1 MAKKIQ
7 EQKVVVIKPPN
18 MQTASFTIEGT
29 APLVMCAFSQKARET
44 MRIKQEQGSKA
55 KKGEKR
61 EGKNFQECYEQAK
74 HVSDEG
80 WVGIPASAFRA
91 ALISACRLVG
101 FKMTLAKLSLFVIQD
116 GFDRVDGTPL
126 VKITKGQPRYVEHMV
141 RLETGVADIRPRPM
155 WNPGWEAKVTL
166 RWDGDQFSIDDVA
179 NLLQRVGSQVGLLE
193 GRPDSKNSAGCGWGT
208 FTVKDE

>member
-1 MAKKIQ
+1 
-7 EQKVVVIKPPN
+7 
-18 MQTASFTIEGT
+18 
-29 APLVMCAFSQKARET
+29 
-44 MRIKQEQGSKA
+44 
-55 KKGEKR
+55 
-61 EGKNFQECYEQAK
+61 
-74 HVSDEG
+74 
-80 WVGIPASAFRA
+80 
-91 ALISACRLVG
+91 
-101 FKMTLAKLSLFVIQD
+101 MTLAKLSLFVIQD